1 MPRTDFA
8 ALPDRARAWV
18 FAATDVLSR
27 DAETLLLTE
36 VDAFLDEWR
45 AHGVPLAGARDW
57 RDGRFLCIAVD
68 ERAAGA
74 SGCSV
79 DGLFRRLHTLEP
91 ALGTS
96 LIAGGQVFWRNDEG
110 VVQRATREQFAT
122 HAAAGVI
129 TAATP
134 VFDVSVA
141 TAAAWRQEFERAASS
156 SWHARYLSGAKR

>member
-8 ALPDRARAWV
+8 ALPDNARAWV

-27 DAETLLLTE
+27 DAETILLAE
-36 VDAFLDEWR
+36 ADAFLDEWR

-68 ERAAGA
+68 ERATGA

-79 DGLFRRLHTLEP
+79 DGLFRRLRELEP

-96 LIAGGQVFWRNDEG
+96 LVAGGQVFWRDDRG
-110 VVQRATREQFAT
+110 IVQRATRQQFAA
-122 HAAAGVI
+122 HGVAGAV
-129 TAATP
+129 TAATQ
-134 VFDVSVA
+134 VFDVSV
-141 TAAAWRQEFERAASS
+141 TTVGGWRQDFERAAAD
-156 SWHARYLSGAKR
+156 SWHARYLGGEKR